1 VGQRKLILISTKAK
15 KPEMDDPAYAEL
27 LKPLQDSITTV
38 TELRE
43 ANRGTPFFDQLST
56 VSESISVVAWVTIEA
71 KPHKHVEESLGS
83 AQYWGNRVLKEY
95 KDK

>member
-1 VGQRKLILISTKAK
+1 MSSSVFL
-15 KPEMDDPAYAEL
+15 EL
-27 LKPLQDSITTV
+27 VKPLQEAMSAVSDI
-38 TELRE
+38 RD
-43 ANRGTPFFDQLST
+43 ANRGSPTFNNLST
-56 VSESISVVAWVTIEA
+56 VSESIAVLAWVTVDP